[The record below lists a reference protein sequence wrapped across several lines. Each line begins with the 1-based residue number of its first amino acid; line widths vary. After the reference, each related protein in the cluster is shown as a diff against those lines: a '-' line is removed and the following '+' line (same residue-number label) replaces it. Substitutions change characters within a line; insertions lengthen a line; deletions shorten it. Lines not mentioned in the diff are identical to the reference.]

1 MTGND
6 REMSDGDPIVK
17 EDQVSVSDQQEV
29 EILES
34 ETNVADEGGSPVKKS
49 LSTGKLRDY
58 SSKDGEAS
66 AHGSVVPALESL
78 NLLQR
83 QGDDVLG
90 TSRGLKATTSLQSAP
105 TTGRNIGFL
114 SGRDGANRMIQ
125 SARVDLVTQ
134 SFDDSMDDTY
144 DSVQQGERESNI
156 LEHAN
161 TCVTPLTESDV
172 STHAKDDAQELM
184 PGVSLDVSMP
194 IEEEQTFKEFLSGE
208 FIPEPV
214 YHTTDVVWG
223 QTERD
228 RVYNALLYVP
238 YHLERLLGFGNAV
251 CLNAFLGIFTVLPL
265 RVLTSLLLLHRLMWS
280 RIGLCSPPNT
290 GTHQGKHGSPKKV
303 SKSMHLRGDQIF
315 DLICVTIFVI
325 MILFLWHIRAGAIYF
340 WVKELTQE
348 FLKLS
353 VLHTALELGDKI
365 CCSFGVDLLE
375 ALAASCTSLS
385 MKPTL
390 KNYLHV
396 ASDASVALLLLL
408 AHAGVLMSQAL
419 VYGVAMNSKRNT
431 LLALLIASN
440 FTELKGT
447 VFKRFDP
454 TKLSILTNQDI
465 VERFHLYI
473 ILSFVLVE
481 ECTGL
486 GQPLPSTR
494 LLRHCFYVMVAEI
507 VIDVTKHAVLGK
519 FNDIRPGVYEEF
531 TKDLCENLVT
541 SQSHTVH
548 KLVGIEPF
556 ASAALFFRVLIS
568 FTVLQ
573 QEILLGSITTEDA
586 PWYARMLSISILTAT
601 FTFMWIIAAGGTLVS
616 GYLIRIIARKF
627 LHRYNRRRK
636 ESKKRHA
643 TIMKKVQTPQMKKK
657 HV

>member
-1 MTGND
+1 MTDSD
-6 REMSDGDPIVK
+6 REMPGWDPTVK
-17 EDQVSVSDQQEV
+17 EDRVSVSDQKEV
-29 EILES
+29 EVPES
-34 ETNVADEGGSPVKKS
+34 ETRVADEGGSPLKKS

-58 SSKDGEAS
+58 SSMDGEES
-66 AHGSVVPALESL
+66 GHGSVVPVLESL
-78 NLLQR
+78 GLLQQ
-83 QGDDVLG
+83 QGDDVPG
-90 TSRGLKATTSLQSAP
+90 TSRGLQSTKSLQSAP
-105 TTGRNIGFL
+105 TTGRNVGFL
-114 SGRDGANRMIQ
+114 SGRDGATRMIH
-125 SARVDLVTQ
+125 SARVDVVTQ
-134 SFDDSMDDTY
+134 SFDADSN
-144 DSVQQGERESNI
+144 DSVRQGELQSNI

-161 TCVTPLTESDV
+161 TCVTPLMESDV
-172 STHAKDDAQELM
+172 SAHAREDTQDLT
-184 PGVSLDVSMP
+184 PGVSLDVSKP
-194 IEEEQTFKEFLSGE
+194 IEEEHTFKGFLSGE

-265 RVLTSLLLLHRLMWS
+265 RVLTSLFLLYRLMLS
-280 RIGLCSPPNT
+280 RMGICSPPST

-303 SKSMHLRGDQIF
+303 SKSMLLRGDQIF

-325 MILFLWHIRAGAIYF
+325 MILFLWHVRAGAIYF

-385 MKPTL
+385 MKPDL

-573 QEILLGSITTEDA
+573 QEILLGSASAEDA

-601 FTFMWIIAAGGTLVS
+601 FIFMWIIAAVGTLVS
-616 GYLIRIIARKF
+616 GYLIRIIARRF

-636 ESKKRHA
+636 ESKKRHV
-643 TIMKKVQTPQMKKK
+643 TIMKKAQTPQMKKK